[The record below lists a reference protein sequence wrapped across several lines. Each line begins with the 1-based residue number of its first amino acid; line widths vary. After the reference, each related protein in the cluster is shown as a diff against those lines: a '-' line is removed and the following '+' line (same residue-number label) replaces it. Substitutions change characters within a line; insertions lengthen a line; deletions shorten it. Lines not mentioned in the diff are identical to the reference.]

1 MVWYVKW
8 YVKWH
13 GIKTPELSKYDFI
26 SCNSPLTVNLHLVG
40 HGRTCI
46 AISLTYSAYR
56 SSNLKHQPKD
66 DNNTQYITFSSSCF
80 LFTKICW
87 LKILF
92 LVVIFSIFCKIT
104 VYFEKMHWFSFTYF
118 YLFLKKWFFWKINWG
133 LDSPFKNVKD
143 TTFQNLLIAVRNKS

>member
-1 MVWYVKW
+1 MVW

-26 SCNSPLTVNLHLVG
+26 SCNSPLTVNLPLVG
-40 HGRTCI
+40 HRRTCI
-46 AISLTYSAYR
+46 AISLTYSTYR

-104 VYFEKMHWFSFTYF
+104 VYFEKCIDFNLHISIYFSRNG
-118 YLFLKKWFFWKINWG
+118 FFWKINWG
-133 LDSPFKNVKD
+133 LNSHFKNFKS